1 METPKITK
9 FTFTRK
15 WPTGTGKTVTLKVL
29 AESFSDCGVPVFL
42 ADVKGDLAAMCCP
55 GEENG
60 SVSERAAQMGLT
72 SEGFSFRKYPVN
84 FWDVYGEKG
93 MPLRTTVSE
102 MGPLLLSQ
110 ILGLNDTQSSIL
122 SVVFKIADDEGLLL
136 VDTKD
141 LRSMLQY
148 VGENAK
154 EYSMKYGNISSVSL
168 AAIIRSIVALEGEA
182 ENGIFL

>member
-1 METPKITK
+1 
-9 FTFTRK
+9 
-15 WPTGTGKTVTLKVL
+15 
-29 AESFSDCGVPVFL
+29 
-42 ADVKGDLAAMCCP
+42 
-55 GEENG
+55 
-60 SVSERAAQMGLT
+60 
-72 SEGFSFRKYPVN
+72 
-84 FWDVYGEKG
+84 

-136 VDTKD
+136 IDTKD

>member
-1 METPKITK
+1 
-9 FTFTRK
+9 
-15 WPTGTGKTVTLKVL
+15 
-29 AESFSDCGVPVFL
+29 
-42 ADVKGDLAAMCCP
+42 
-55 GEENG
+55 
-60 SVSERAAQMGLT
+60 
-72 SEGFSFRKYPVN
+72 
-84 FWDVYGEKG
+84 

-136 VDTKD
+136 IDTKD

-154 EYSMKYGNISSVSL
+154 EYNMKYGNISSVSL